1 MLTHRYLGLYLVA
14 VLGVF
19 SFFPHAVWSQASN
32 NQSRSFEAIATSPVV
47 KRLLELAKA
56 DHEKRIADQIAV
68 TQIPAPS
75 YKERKRGEYVMTRF
89 KELGLEDVRMDSVG
103 NVIGLRKGKVAKTST
118 AEISKAGKLVIAAHL
133 DTVFPE
139 GTDVT
144 VKKEGSKLV
153 APGIGDDA
161 AGLAAMLSMLRVL
174 QSAPAPVQTMGDVV
188 FVANVCEEGLGDL
201 RGVKVLFKDMAGI
214 DGFISIDG
222 ANVEHLVYHATGS
235 RRYEITFKGPGGHSF
250 GAFGAPS
257 AIHAMGRAIAKISDV
272 KTASELAPSA
282 PRTTFTVG
290 TIKGGTSINTIAPS
304 ASMMLDMRSNS
315 AQELAALETTIV
327 NHCKQAAQEEN
338 TRWKSDKIKVE
349 FKLVGDRPAGMQPA
363 SLPIVQAAKISAKF
377 LNLPEDSEPA
387 SSTDAN
393 LPISIGIPAI
403 TIGGGGVGDGAHTIE
418 ETFDTT
424 NAYLGV
430 QRALL
435 LMLHLSGVEG
445 VAEPALAKIPARK

>member
-1 MLTHRYLGLYLVA
+1 MYHFLPRF
-14 VLGVF
+14 VF
-19 SFFPHAVWSQASN
+19 SLALCCTSGLPTAFSHELPANDQA
-32 NQSRSFEAIATSPVV
+32 RSVEILAANAAV

-56 DHEKRIADQIAV
+56 DHDKRIADQIAV

-75 YKERKRGEYVMTRF
+75 YKERKRGEYMITRF
-89 KELGLEDVRMDSVG
+89 KELGLENVTMDSVG
-103 NVIGLRKGKVAKTST
+103 NVTGLRKGKASAKSN
-118 AEISKAGKLVIAAHL
+118 AGKLVIAAHL

-144 VKKEGSKLV
+144 VKHEGGKLV
-153 APGIGDDA
+153 APGIGDDG
-161 AGLAAMLSMLRVL
+161 AGLGAMLSMLRVL
-174 QSAPAPVQTMGDVV
+174 QAAPIQTMGDVL

-201 RGVKVLFKDMAGI
+201 RGVKTLFKDVKDI

-257 AIHAMGRAIAKISDV
+257 AIHALGRAIAKIGDV
-272 KTASELAPSA
+272 KTASELAPAA

-290 TIKGGTSINTIAPS
+290 TIRGGTSVNTIAPS

-315 AQELAALETTIV
+315 AQELAALEMTIT
-327 NHCKQAAQEEN
+327 NLCKQAAQEEN
-338 TRWKSDKIKVE
+338 ARWKSDKIKVD
-349 FKLVGDRPAGMQPA
+349 FKLIGDRPAGMQPA
-363 SLPIVQAAKISAKF
+363 SLPIVQAAMLSAKALKF
-377 LNLPEDSEPA
+377 KIDDDPA

-393 LPISIGIPAI
+393 LPISLGIPAI
-403 TIGGGGVGDGAHTIE
+403 TIGGGGVGTGAHTIE
-418 ETFDTT
+418 EEFDPT

-445 VAEPALAKIPARK
+445 VVEPALTKLPARR